1 MSRKT
6 RRLGVEVETEVET
19 EASPSTPAS
28 PAADPDP
35 PHRGGLSR
43 SRTFSSLANPDFRL
57 LWIGLLFSQGAMQVN
72 IIARSWLA
80 YDVSG
85 SGAVLG
91 IVALAQ
97 ALPMGL
103 LSLVGGAVADR
114 LDKRLILVTVHCS
127 LALTALLTAV
137 LVHLDIVVVWH
148 LVVIGLLQGA
158 AFAFSM
164 PARQALIPSLV
175 DESEVR
181 NAIAMNSTGL
191 NFMRVIGPAFAGIMM
206 SVHPALAFDAIAVLY
221 VGSALL
227 LLKLPAAIKAT
238 VARKSPVQDVLD
250 GFRYVRINV
259 AVRALLVLAFI
270 PILLGM
276 PFQQFLPIFQKDVLH
291 VSEFALG
298 MMYTAVGAGSL
309 AGSLSVARM
318 SDSPRLPALQIG
330 AGFLFGV
337 SLLAFALSPA
347 FALSLALLV
356 VVGVSCQ
363 GYMTMNSILIMANT
377 DHHYYGRVMS
387 IYMMTFSLMPL
398 AILPMGVL
406 IDVIG
411 VSMTQAAAGALLAV
425 FVIVYTASRQLL
437 ARARRT
443 GSPDTPTPAAV
454 EIPLLRGPSAL
465 RRR

>member
-1 MSRKT
+1 MMNRTTHSRGV
-6 RRLGVEVETEVET
+6 RLDTPPSIA
-19 EASPSTPAS
+19 ASH
-28 PAADPDP
+28 AAGTAP
-35 PHRGGLSR
+35 PHRSRLSA

-85 SGAVLG
+85 SGAILG
-91 IVALAQ
+91 LVALAQ
-97 ALPMGL
+97 ALPMGA

-114 LDKRLILVTVHCS
+114 MDKRLILVLVQGS

-148 LVVIGLLQGA
+148 LIVVGLLQGA

-175 DESEVR
+175 GRNEVR

-191 NFMRVIGPAFAGIMM
+191 NFMRVVGPAFAGILM

-221 VGSALL
+221 VGAAVL
-227 LLKLPAAIKAT
+227 LLKLPVESHAAE
-238 VARKSPVQDVLD
+238 ARKSPLEDVLD
-250 GFRYVRINV
+250 GFRYVRQNV
-259 AVRALLVLAFI
+259 AVRGLLVLAFI

-276 PFQQFLPIFQKDVLH
+276 PFQQFLPIFQKDVLR
-291 VSEFALG
+291 VSEFDLG
-298 MMYTAVGAGSL
+298 LMYTAVGVGSL
-309 AGSLSVARM
+309 AGSLGVARM
-318 SDSPRLPALQIG
+318 ADSARLAAMQVG

-337 SLLAFALSPA
+337 SLLGFALSPA

-356 VVGVSCQ
+356 LVGVASQ

-377 DHHYYGRVMS
+377 DHVYYGRVMS
-387 IYMMTFSLMPL
+387 IYMVTFSLMPL

-406 IDVIG
+406 IDVVG
-411 VSMTQAAAGALLAV
+411 VSATQAAAGGLLAG
-425 FVIVYTASRQLL
+425 FVIVYAASRQLIARPER
-437 ARARRT
+437 ARAAGR
-443 GSPDTPTPAAV
+443 
-454 EIPLLRGPSAL
+454 L
-465 RRR
+465 